1 MAKSTKTNAMRLLD
15 KAGVAYSALTYQ
27 VDEKDLAARHV
38 AEQLGEDINQVFKTL
53 VLRGERT
60 GLFVCVIPG
69 NKEVDLRKAAR
80 AAGDKKAEMI
90 AMKEL
95 LGATGYIRGGCSP
108 IGMKKPLP
116 TFFDSSALR
125 HDFIFV
131 SAGVRGIQLRMH
143 PQELIDFTGATTT
156 SLVKDN
162 DDE

>member
-1 MAKSTKTNAMRLLD
+1 MTPNTTTEGCDWDKIIMGVDPGTNVM
-15 KAGVAYSALTYQ
+15 GYGI
-27 VDEKDLAARHV
+27 
-38 AEQLGEDINQVFKTL
+38 LGIK
-53 VLRGERT
+53 G
-60 GLFVCVIPG
+60 
-69 NKEVDLRKAAR
+69 
-80 AAGDKKAEMI
+80 KKAEMI

-131 SAGVRGIQLRMH
+131 SAGVRGMQLRMH

>member
-15 KAGVAYSALTYQ
+15 KAGVAYSVLTYQ
-27 VDEKDLAARHV
+27 VDENDLAATHV

-131 SAGVRGIQLRMH
+131 SAGVRGMQLRMH